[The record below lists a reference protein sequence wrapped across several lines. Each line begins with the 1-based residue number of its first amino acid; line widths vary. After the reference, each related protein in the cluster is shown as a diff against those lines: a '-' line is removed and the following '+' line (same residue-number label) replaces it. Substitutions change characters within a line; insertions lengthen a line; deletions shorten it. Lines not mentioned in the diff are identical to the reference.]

1 MKLKYNLRDLCKTPS
16 FTSAPPKH
24 SGGLWRIRQ
33 NFLARGKAFSGK
45 HFSKVSTIAFLLSL
59 CLFLLP
65 VPFSHAVSIPETPGS
80 HVVDLAGII
89 DDSTEVKLN
98 QYLKEL
104 EQKTTAQL
112 AILTIKSLE
121 GESIEDLSI
130 TVAHD
135 RWKLGQKGKDNGILL
150 LVSYR
155 DRKYRIEVG
164 YGLEGVIPDSLAG
177 SIGRSYLVPFFKKG
191 DYSNGIFAA
200 TAVMANLI
208 AEDSG
213 VKITGLPKLKRAGQ
227 RTGKDKPPSVFGTII
242 SLLFFVI
249 LFILFIKNPKL
260 FLMFFLLSAMGGRR
274 GSWGGGGGFGG
285 GGFGGGGGGFGGG
298 GASGGW

>member
-1 MKLKYNLRDLCKTPS
+1 MKLKYNL
-16 FTSAPPKH
+16 
-24 SGGLWRIRQ
+24 
-33 NFLARGKAFSGK
+33 
-45 HFSKVSTIAFLLSL
+45 IALLSIL
-59 CLFLLP
+59 CLLFLLP
-65 VPFSHAVSIPETPGS
+65 APFSHAVSIPKNPGS

-89 DDSTEVKLN
+89 DNSTEVRLN

-150 LVSYR
+150 LVSFR
-155 DRKYRIEVG
+155 ERKYRIEVG

-177 SIGRSYLVPFFKKG
+177 SIGRSYLVPFFRKG

-200 TAVMANLI
+200 AAVMANLI

-213 VKITGLPKLKRAGQ
+213 VKITGMPELKRTVQ
-227 RTGKDKPPSVFGTII
+227 RTGKDKPVGIFGSIM
-242 SLLFFVI
+242 SLLFLVI
-249 LFILFIKNPKL
+249 LVILFIKNPRL
-260 FLMFFLLSAMGGRR
+260 FIMFFLLSAMGGRR

>member
-1 MKLKYNLRDLCKTPS
+1 MKLKYSLT
-16 FTSAPPKH
+16 A
-24 SGGLWRIRQ
+24 
-33 NFLARGKAFSGK
+33 FLA
-45 HFSKVSTIAFLLSL
+45 IL

-65 VPFSHAVSIPETPGS
+65 ATSSHAVSIPENPGS

-89 DDSTEVKLN
+89 DNSIEVKLN

-104 EQKTTAQL
+104 EQKTTAQI

-135 RWKLGQKGKDNGILL
+135 RWKLGQKGKDNGVLL
-150 LVSYR
+150 LVSFT

-200 TAVMANLI
+200 AAVMANLI
-208 AEDSG
+208 AEDAG
-213 VKITGLPKLKRAGQ
+213 VKITGMPELKRTVQ
-227 RTGKDKPPSVFGTII
+227 RTGKDKPAGIFGTII
-242 SLLFFVI
+242 SLLFLVI
-249 LFILFIKNPKL
+249 IVILFIKNPRL
-260 FLMFFLLSAMGGRR
+260 FLMLFLLSSIGGRR

>member
-1 MKLKYNLRDLCKTPS
+1 MKLKYSLS
-16 FTSAPPKH
+16 
-24 SGGLWRIRQ
+24 
-33 NFLARGKAFSGK
+33 
-45 HFSKVSTIAFLLSL
+45 AFLLIL
-59 CLFLLP
+59 CLFFLP
-65 VPFSHAVSIPETPGS
+65 ATSSHAVSIPENPGS

-89 DDSTEVKLN
+89 DNSTEVKLN

-104 EQKTTAQL
+104 EQRTTAQI

-135 RWKLGQKGKDNGILL
+135 RWKLGQKGKDNGVLL
-150 LVSYR
+150 LVSFM

-200 TAVMANLI
+200 AAVMANLI

-213 VKITGLPKLKRAGQ
+213 VKITGMPALKRSVQ
-227 RTGKDKPPSVFGTII
+227 RTGKDEPAGIFGTII

-249 LFILFIKNPKL
+249 LAILFIKNPRL
-260 FLMFFLLSAMGGRR
+260 FLMLFLLSSMGGRR

>member
-1 MKLKYNLRDLCKTPS
+1 MKLKYNLIAL
-16 FTSAPPKH
+16 
-24 SGGLWRIRQ
+24 
-33 NFLARGKAFSGK
+33 LA
-45 HFSKVSTIAFLLSL
+45 IL
-59 CLFLLP
+59 CLFLLT
-65 VPFSHAVSIPETPGS
+65 VPFSYAVSIPESPGS
-80 HVVDLAGII
+80 HVVDLAKII
-89 DDSTEVKLN
+89 DNSIEVKLN

-104 EQKTTAQL
+104 EQKTTAQI

-150 LVSYR
+150 LVSHR

-177 SIGRSYLVPFFKKG
+177 SIGRAYLVPFFKKG

-200 TAVMANLI
+200 ATVMANLI

-213 VKITGLPKLKRAGQ
+213 VKITGMPALKRTVQ
-227 RTGKDKPPSVFGTII
+227 RTGKDKPAGIFGTII
-242 SLLFFVI
+242 TLLFLVI
-249 LFILFIKNPKL
+249 LVILFIKNPRL
-260 FLMFFLLSAMGGRR
+260 FLMLFLLSSIGGRR

>member
-1 MKLKYNLRDLCKTPS
+1 MKLKYSLTAL
-16 FTSAPPKH
+16 
-24 SGGLWRIRQ
+24 
-33 NFLARGKAFSGK
+33 LA
-45 HFSKVSTIAFLLSL
+45 IL
-59 CLFLLP
+59 CLFFL
-65 VPFSHAVSIPETPGS
+65 VAPFSHAVSIPENPGN

-89 DDSTEVKLN
+89 DNSIEVKLN

-104 EQKTTAQL
+104 EQKTTAQI

-135 RWKLGQKGKDNGILL
+135 RWKLGQKGKDNGVLL
-150 LVSYR
+150 LVSFM

-213 VKITGLPKLKRAGQ
+213 VKITGMPELKRSVQ
-227 RTGKDKPPSVFGTII
+227 RTGKDEPAGIFGTII

-249 LFILFIKNPKL
+249 LAILFIKNPRL
-260 FLMFFLLSAMGGRR
+260 FLMLFLLSSMGGRR

>member
-1 MKLKYNLRDLCKTPS
+1 MLQIQPEWERITPFVIILVITLFTANPALSYVPDDLDFAPMGDGAVSEAPS
-16 FTSAPPKH
+16 
-24 SGGLWRIRQ
+24 Q
-33 NFLARGKAFSGK
+33 
-45 HFSKVSTIAFLLSL
+45 
-59 CLFLLP
+59 
-65 VPFSHAVSIPETPGS
+65 AVSIPENPGN

-89 DDSTEVKLN
+89 DNSIEVKLN

-104 EQKTTAQL
+104 EQKTTSQV

-121 GESIEDLSI
+121 GELIEDLSI

-135 RWKLGQKGKDNGILL
+135 RWKLGQKGKDNGVLL
-150 LVSYR
+150 LVSIM

-200 TAVMANLI
+200 TTVMANLI

-213 VKITGLPKLKRAGQ
+213 VKISGMPELKRSVQ
-227 RTGKDKPPSVFGTII
+227 RTGKD
-242 SLLFFVI
+242 
-249 LFILFIKNPKL
+249 
-260 FLMFFLLSAMGGRR
+260 
-274 GSWGGGGGFGG
+274 
-285 GGFGGGGGGFGGG
+285 
-298 GASGGW
+298 